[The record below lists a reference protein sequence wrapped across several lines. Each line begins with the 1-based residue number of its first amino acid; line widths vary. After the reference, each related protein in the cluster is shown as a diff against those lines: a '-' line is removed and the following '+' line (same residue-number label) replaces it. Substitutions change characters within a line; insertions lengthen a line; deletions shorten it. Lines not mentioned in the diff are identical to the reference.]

1 MLMHN
6 SGADVNAI
14 RAAVERKWTPKFQTK
29 TPTPMPPPKKQPGT

>member
-14 RAAVERKWTPKFQTK
+14 RAAVERKWTPKYPTK
-29 TPTPMPPPKKQPGT
+29 TPTPMPPPRKQPM

>member
-14 RAAVERKWTPKFQTK
+14 RSAVERKWTPKYPTK
-29 TPTPMPPPKKQPGT
+29 TPTPMPPPKKQPSM